1 MPEEYPRPLDP
12 PANWTGPLRAGL
24 LGSGIEGSLS
34 PVIHGVAAS
43 HHGISCDFQLYDH
56 PAGTNLSP
64 LLKRLHDEGLRGL
77 SVTMPFKQQLDQHLV
92 GMSPAAISIGAVNLL
107 VRSEHGWVGDNT
119 DHSGFLAP
127 LARRRLAFERP
138 LLMGCGG
145 AARAAAHVLASM
157 PFVSEVLLL
166 CRNQQAARAL
176 KEEFDTPEKPWLLL
190 DPASTI
196 HPRADLLINAT
207 PLGMQDGD
215 ELPCPA
221 DWLDEHSVA
230 YDMVYRPRQT
240 RWLKEAEARGA
251 GVIQGIEMLVEQ
263 ARPAFKAWTGL
274 ELPVS
279 QVMEALK

>member
-24 LGSGIEGSLS
+24 IGSGIQGSLS
-34 PVIHGVAAS
+34 PIIHGVACS

-56 PAGTNLSP
+56 PADTDPGP

-77 SVTMPFKQQLDQHLV
+77 SVTMPFKQKLDLHLA

-119 DHSGFLAP
+119 DHAGFLAP

-138 LLMGCGG
+138 LLIGCGG

-157 PFVSEVLLL
+157 PFVNEVLLL
-166 CRNQQAARAL
+166 CRNQQAARSL
-176 KEEFDTPEKPWLLL
+176 QEEFDTAEKPWILL
-190 DPASTI
+190 DPATELN
-196 HPRADLLINAT
+196 PRADLLINAT
-207 PLGMQDGD
+207 PLGMQADD
-215 ELPCPA
+215 EMPCPV
-221 DWLDEHSVA
+221 DWLGEDCVA
-230 YDMVYRPRQT
+230 YDMVYRPRQP

-263 ARPAFKAWTGL
+263 ARPDFKAWTGL
-274 ELPVS
+274 ELPLAP
-279 QVMEALK
+279 VMEALK